1 MIYRR
6 EFEEPCT
13 LVDAGATPDV
23 PHMESLSGDADGEDH
38 EGTTML
44 PLSPV
49 AG

>member
-23 PHMESLSGDADGEDH
+23 PHMESGDADGEDH
-38 EGTTML
+38 EGTTMP
-44 PLSPV
+44 PLSTA